1 MSRPRILVA
10 DDHTLIL
17 AGTCVILQTH
27 YEIVG
32 TVSNGRDLIEMALR
46 VLPDVII
53 MDITMPGL
61 NGIDAAQQIKER
73 LPAVKLVFLTM
84 HVNPAYVSSALIA
97 GGNGYVLKSAANED
111 LLLALRR
118 VLDGHMHVSPGITRN
133 LDCFRDPARAAESLS
148 LSARERE
155 VLQLIAEGKLAKEI
169 AFTLTVATRTVNFHR
184 ENIKH
189 KLGLATT
196 AELTKYAI
204 EQGMI

>member
-17 AGTCVILQTH
+17 AGTCVLLQTQ
-27 YEIVG
+27 YEVVG

-46 VLPDVII
+46 VHPDIII

-61 NGIDAAQQIKER
+61 NGIDAARQIKER

-84 HVNPAYVSSALIA
+84 HGNPAYVSSALQA
-97 GGNGYVLKSAANED
+97 GGTGYVLKSAANED
-111 LLLALRR
+111 LLLALRS
-118 VLDGHMHVSPGITRN
+118 VLDGRMHVSPGITRSP
-133 LDCFRDPARAAESLS
+133 DCFRDPARAAESLN
-148 LSARERE
+148 LSTRERE

-169 AFTLTVATRTVNFHR
+169 AFALDVVTRTVNFHR

-189 KLGLATT
+189 KLGLHST
-196 AELTKYAI
+196 AELTRYAI
-204 EQGMI
+204 EQGLI